1 MEKKFAVFSTIIE
14 SLRIAFVN
22 VQCLK
27 TKNYLELSLFV
38 EDRKPE
44 ILCVGEHSFKN
55 NECWFY
61 IEISEV
67 QLASCGAGSF
77 VLMVVWPFIN

>member
-1 MEKKFAVFSTIIE
+1 MEKEVFSTKIE
-14 SLRIAFVN
+14 SLRKAFVN

-44 ILCVGEHSFKN
+44 LLCVGEHWFKN
-55 NECWFY
+55 NECRFY

-67 QLASCGAGSF
+67 QLASLWCRQFRAYGGVA
-77 VLMVVWPFIN
+77 IY